1 MMQERDVYVSF
12 VKQAVKH
19 PGLSYAFAN
28 AALLHRRMEK
38 EFNKRLEEL
47 CPLPQALAFPHMKM
61 AAAQYW
67 QRNFFSILFLTI
79 FDAIGISKRRQ
90 RMYGSILH
98 AIRGIVTA
106 TDNILDDEA
115 KGSVQLSLQ
124 GGRVLPNVVVSLME
138 MSVLQQSI
146 YELAE
151 NEKTAKET
159 LKSITHAL
167 FVLGA
172 EESAEECD
180 VHTVLDP
187 RQLLDRI
194 HRFRGGEL
202 LLLAFVAPEA
212 NEPQLADNIHTAKVG
227 VNYIGLC
234 LQILDDLTDFEED
247 VTNHNHNMLR
257 SWIVHHRPDGVY
269 DTEQLNQLD
278 AEVLKH
284 PEIYFRRAT
293 QQVMHLAIE
302 MALKGFD
309 YLTQIEYPAERSSAQ
324 ELIKAMFQLRGL
336 ERFWSVYQQYLDS
349 VGGPTSIGSDI
360 DYTDYFFF

>member
-1 MMQERDVYVSF
+1 MTQERDVYVSV

-19 PGLSYAFAN
+19 PELSYAFAN
-28 AALLHRRMEK
+28 AALMHRRMEK
-38 EFNKRLEEL
+38 EFNNRLKEL

-61 AAAQYW
+61 AATQYW

-79 FDAIGISKRRQ
+79 FDAIGIAKRRQ
-90 RMYGSILH
+90 HMYGIILH

-106 TDNILDDEA
+106 SDNILDHES

-124 GGRVLPNVVVSLME
+124 GGRILPNIVVLLME
-138 MSVLQQSI
+138 MGLLQESI

-151 NEKTAKET
+151 SKRTAKET
-159 LKSITHAL
+159 WKRITHSL
-167 FVLGA
+167 FALGA
-172 EESAEECD
+172 EESGEEGD

-187 RQLLDRI
+187 KQLLDRI

-202 LLLAFVAPEA
+202 LLLAFIAPEV
-212 NEPQLADNIHTAKVG
+212 NEPQLADRIQTAKLG

-247 VTNHNHNMLR
+247 LANLNHNILR
-257 SWIVHHRPDGVY
+257 SWILHHRPDGVY
-269 DTEQLNQLD
+269 DSEQLNRLD

-284 PEIYFRRAT
+284 PEIHFRRAT

-309 YLTQIEYPAERSSAQ
+309 YLKQIGYPADRSSAQ
-324 ELIKAMFQLRGL
+324 ELIRTMFQLRGL
-336 ERFWSVYQQYLDS
+336 ERFWDIYQQCLNSND
-349 VGGPTSIGSDI
+349 GPTNGSGI
-360 DYTDYFFF
+360 NYTDYFLF

>member
-1 MMQERDVYVSF
+1 MTQERDVYASF
-12 VKQAVKH
+12 VKQAIKH
-19 PGLSYAFAN
+19 PGLCYAFVN
-28 AALLHRRMEK
+28 AARLHQHMEK
-38 EFNKRLEEL
+38 EFNDRLKEL

-67 QRNFFSILFLTI
+67 QRNFFSIFFLTI

-90 RMYGSILH
+90 QMYGIILH

-124 GGRVLPNVVVSLME
+124 GGRVVPNIMVSLME
-138 MSVLQQSI
+138 MGVLQESI

-151 NEKTAKET
+151 NAKTAKET
-159 LKSITHAL
+159 LKGITHAL
-167 FVLGA
+167 FALGA
-172 EESAEECD
+172 EESGDEGG
-180 VHTVLDP
+180 VLTVLDP
-187 RQLLDRI
+187 KQLLDQI

-202 LLLAFVAPEA
+202 FLLAFIAPEV
-212 NEPQLADNIHTAKVG
+212 NEPQLADKIRTAKLC

-247 VTNHNHNMLR
+247 VTNLHHNMLR
-257 SWIVHHRPDGVY
+257 SWILHYRPDGVY
-269 DTEQLNQLD
+269 DSEQLNRLD
-278 AEVLKH
+278 PEVLKH
-284 PEIYFRRAT
+284 PEIHFRRAT

-309 YLTQIEYPAERSSAQ
+309 YLKQIGYPADGLSAQ
-324 ELIKAMFQLRGL
+324 ELIKTMFRLRGL
-336 ERFWSVYQQYLDS
+336 ERFWDTYQQYLDS
-349 VGGPTSIGSDI
+349 TDGQTSTGSDI
-360 DYTDYFFF
+360 NYTDYFLF

>member
-1 MMQERDVYVSF
+1 MTQERDFYVPF
-12 VKQAVKH
+12 VKQAIKH

-28 AALLHRRMEK
+28 AALQHRRIEK
-38 EFNKRLEEL
+38 EFNNRLQEL
-47 CPLPQALAFPHMKM
+47 CPLPEALAFPHMKM

-79 FDAIGISKRRQ
+79 FDAIGIAKRRQ
-90 RMYGSILH
+90 HMYGTILH

-124 GGRVLPNVVVSLME
+124 GGRILPNIVVSLME
-138 MSVLQQSI
+138 MGVLQDSI

-159 LKSITHAL
+159 WKRITHAL
-167 FVLGA
+167 FALGA
-172 EESAEECD
+172 EESGEERD

-187 RQLLDRI
+187 KQLLDRI

-202 LLLAFVAPEA
+202 LLLAFVAPEV
-212 NEPQLADNIHTAKVG
+212 NEPQLADKIHTAKLG
-227 VNYIGLC
+227 VNHIGLS

-247 VTNHNHNMLR
+247 VTNLNHNMLR
-257 SWIVHHRPDGVY
+257 SWILHHRPDGVY
-269 DTEQLNQLD
+269 DSEQLNQLD
-278 AEVLKH
+278 VEVLKH
-284 PEIYFRRAT
+284 PEIHFRRAT

-309 YLTQIEYPAERSSAQ
+309 YLKQIGYPADRSSTQ
-324 ELIKAMFQLRGL
+324 ELIKTMFHLRGL
-336 ERFWSVYQQYLDS
+336 ERFWNTYQQYLDS
-349 VGGPTSIGSDI
+349 ADGPTSGSDI
-360 DYTDYFFF
+360 NYTDYFLF